1 MICGKDGCN
10 LQAMTYQELKK
21 LARVSAE
28 GNPTVR
34 LAILG
39 DSATQQLAVALKGMG
54 TARGLELQVFDADYD
69 QMDAQTI
76 DPHSALYAF
85 APDYVLIFPCVQKLL
100 MRYQDTPPEGR
111 SLFAETECRRYCA
124 LFERIARLSKAKL
137 LFVDFPTCQDGVFG
151 NGALR
156 TAESFPYQRLLL
168 SAKLAE
174 KLCNDYPNV
183 YPVALSEMQAQLG
196 QERFYDARI
205 WHLAKLAVRT
215 EVLPMLA
222 SAVVDVIQSL
232 RGQIKKCVVLDLDNT
247 LWGGVIGDDG
257 LEGIELGE
265 LGAGPAFLALQHW
278 LKNLRERGVLL
289 AVCSKNNADT
299 AAEVFEK
306 HPDMVLRMS
315 DIAMFVANWDDKASN
330 IRHIQQTLNI
340 GLDSMVFLDDNP
352 FERNL
357 VQSVLPAVTVPDLPE
372 DPAMV
377 LPYLQSLHLFE
388 AAGCS
393 EEDRVRTQRYQAQIS
408 RAEAEQSFDSY
419 EDYLASLHMKAMVES
434 FAPFY
439 FARIAQ
445 LTQRSN
451 QFNLRTVRYT
461 EAEIAAIAADDRYIT
476 RYMTLS
482 DRFGE
487 HGLVSVV
494 ILQKRP
500 NALFIDTWLM
510 SCRVLR
516 RGAEQY
522 LFDRVVEAVL
532 ANGFDTLIG
541 EYLPTAKNA
550 MVADFYAECGMTPLG
565 NGLFTLDC
573 KRYHPHQTTI
583 SAAKA

>member
-1 MICGKDGCN
+1 M
-10 LQAMTYQELKK
+10 QAMTYHELRK
-21 LARVSAE
+21 LAKASPE
-28 GNPTVR
+28 GGTALR

-54 TARGLELQVFDADYD
+54 TARGFHLQVFDADYD
-69 QMDAQTI
+69 QMDAQTV
-76 DPHSALYAF
+76 DPQSPLYAF
-85 APDYVLIFPCVQKLL
+85 APDYVLIFPCVEKLL
-100 MRYQDTPPEGR
+100 MRFRSTPPEAR
-111 SLFAETECRRYCA
+111 ALFAESECHRYCV
-124 LFERIARLSKAKL
+124 LFERIAHYSKAKL
-137 LFVDFPTCQDGVFG
+137 LFVDFPACPDGVFG

-156 TAESFPYQRLLL
+156 TAESFPYQRQLLN
-168 SAKLAE
+168 AKLSE
-174 KLCNDYPNV
+174 KMCNDYPNV
-183 YPVALSEMQAQLG
+183 YPVALSEIQVQLG
-196 QERFYDARI
+196 RERFFDARM
-205 WHLAKLAVRT
+205 WHLAKLALRT
-215 EVLPMLA
+215 EVLPLFA
-222 SAVVDVIQSL
+222 SAVMDVIQSL

-265 LGAGPAFLALQHW
+265 LGAGPAFVALQHW

-340 GLDSMVFLDDNP
+340 GMDSIVFLDDNP
-352 FERNL
+352 FERHL
-357 VQSVLPAVTVPDLPE
+357 VESVLPAVTVPDLPD

-377 LPYLQSLHLFE
+377 LPYLQSLCLFE

-393 EEDRVRTQRYQAQIS
+393 DEDRVRTQRYQAQIN
-408 RAEAEQSFDSY
+408 RAAAAQSFDSY
-419 EDYLASLHMKAMVES
+419 EAYLASLDMRAVVAP
-434 FAPFY
+434 FVPFY

-461 EAEIAAIAADDRYIT
+461 EGEIAAIAADDRYIT

-494 ILQKRP
+494 ILEKRP

-522 LFDRVVEAVL
+522 LFDRVVEAAV
-532 ANGFDTLIG
+532 AAGFDTLIG

-550 MVADFYAECGMTPLG
+550 MVADFYAQCGMTPLG

-573 KRYHPHQTTI
+573 RRHQPHNTTI
-583 SAAKA
+583 SAAEA